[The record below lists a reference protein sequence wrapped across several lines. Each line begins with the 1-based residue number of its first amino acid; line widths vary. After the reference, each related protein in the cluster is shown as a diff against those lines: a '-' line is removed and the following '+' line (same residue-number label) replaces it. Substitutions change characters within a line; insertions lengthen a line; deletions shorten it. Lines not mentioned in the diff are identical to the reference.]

1 MEESLDKTC
10 FEEFLNFRKFFDKK
24 NPKSAPRT
32 IVISG
37 ISKLIPRKKSGR
49 IPEEIS
55 EWIFRAASGEIT
67 RKVAKE
73 SFDKF

>member
-55 EWIFRAASGEIT
+55 E
-67 RKVAKE
+67 
-73 SFDKF
+73 